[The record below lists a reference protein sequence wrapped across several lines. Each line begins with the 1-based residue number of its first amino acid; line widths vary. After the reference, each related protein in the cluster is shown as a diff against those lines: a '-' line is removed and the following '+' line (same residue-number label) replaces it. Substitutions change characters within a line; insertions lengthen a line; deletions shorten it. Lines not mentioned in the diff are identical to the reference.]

1 VFTCLN
7 VMRRD
12 SLESSNPVNKTVN
25 NELES
30 IFEKFSNDKGASII
44 RMMNAFLT
52 EPTFRRGVSVRS

>member
-1 VFTCLN
+1 
-7 VMRRD
+7 MRRD